1 MMDPQENQSTANSGG
16 SSKAKYITL
25 GFLLLW
31 VAAVFGYTVLKFA
44 KVI

>member
-1 MMDPQENQSTANSGG
+1 MDSQRNQSASDQREG
-16 SSKAKYITL
+16 SKAKYITL